1 MTKTGKSRDRLWINI
16 KRTWRY
22 IKPCGW
28 NLAGYAIVSVV
39 EGAVG
44 IVAPIYSAKVILD
57 LTGNLMEQ
65 LIWSALAVFGLNMLL
80 SVLTYFKNIF
90 YRKIYRQT
98 LVAMQ
103 IDVARETLKIEMSEI
118 NKSSSGLFINR
129 MGQDTSE
136 IADLF
141 MKYTY
146 YLSSIVANI
155 GVMIAILILN
165 KYMFA
170 FSIISAIVL
179 FIISKK
185 RLSKQTIIRRKMR
198 KLSESKTGLT
208 GELVRGLADIKV
220 LGAATTLLNKTA
232 KRVESVYD
240 EEYRIQQ
247 VGTNYGLLFRSAMSV
262 SQFLYLL
269 LGAYLSMQNLLT
281 IPSFVIIYNYQSK
294 VQTLISGIVRIM
306 EFNKQFIVAADRI
319 YEVIDDDKFAKETY
333 GSTHLDRLNGAIEFK
348 NVSFGYDESKQ
359 IISGMSFKIK
369 PNERVAFVGRS
380 GTGKTTLFNLITRL
394 YHVDDGEILLDGHN
408 IEDLDKKTLRDNMSI
423 ITQSPYIFNFSIKDN
438 LLIAKSDA
446 TMEELRQACKVAC
459 IDDYIMSLPDKYD
472 TMVGEGGV
480 ILSGGQRQRLAIARA
495 LLKDAEI
502 VLFDEATSAL
512 DNETQSQIQQAIN
525 NMQGINTVLIVAH
538 RLSTVIDSDRIF
550 VVDQGKI
557 VASGNHKQLLKS
569 SELYKEL
576 YSKDLQA

>member
-28 NLAGYAIVSVV
+28 NLVGYAIVSVV
-39 EGAVG
+39 E
-44 IVAPIYSAKVILD
+44 APIYSAKVILD

-136 IADLF
+136 IA
-141 MKYTY
+141 TY

-165 KYMFA
+165 KYMFI
-170 FSIISAIVL
+170 FSLVSAIVL

-185 RLSKQTIIRRKMR
+185 RLSKQTVIRRKMR

-240 EEYRIQQ
+240 EE
-247 VGTNYGLLFRSAMSV
+247 
-262 SQFLYLL
+262 
-269 LGAYLSMQNLLT
+269 
-281 IPSFVIIYNYQSK
+281 
-294 VQTLISGIVRIM
+294 
-306 EFNKQFIVAADRI
+306 
-319 YEVIDDDKFAKETY
+319 
-333 GSTHLDRLNGAIEFK
+333 
-348 NVSFGYDESKQ
+348 
-359 IISGMSFKIK
+359 
-369 PNERVAFVGRS
+369 
-380 GTGKTTLFNLITRL
+380 
-394 YHVDDGEILLDGHN
+394 
-408 IEDLDKKTLRDNMSI
+408 
-423 ITQSPYIFNFSIKDN
+423 
-438 LLIAKSDA
+438 
-446 TMEELRQACKVAC
+446 
-459 IDDYIMSLPDKYD
+459 
-472 TMVGEGGV
+472 
-480 ILSGGQRQRLAIARA
+480 
-495 LLKDAEI
+495 
-502 VLFDEATSAL
+502 
-512 DNETQSQIQQAIN
+512 
-525 NMQGINTVLIVAH
+525 
-538 RLSTVIDSDRIF
+538 
-550 VVDQGKI
+550 
-557 VASGNHKQLLKS
+557 
-569 SELYKEL
+569 
-576 YSKDLQA
+576 

>member
-28 NLAGYAIVSVV
+28 NPVGYAIVSVV

-65 LIWSALAVFGLNMLL
+65 LIWSALAVFGLNILL

-165 KYMFA
+165 KYMFI
-170 FSIISAIVL
+170 FSLVSAIVL

-185 RLSKQTIIRRKMR
+185 RLSKQTILRRKMR
-198 KLSESKTGLT
+198 KLSESKTGLA
-208 GELVRGLADIKV
+208 GELVRGIADIKV
-220 LGAATTLLNKTA
+220 LGAATTLLKKTA
-232 KRVESVYD
+232 MRVESVYD
-240 EEYRIQQ
+240 EEYQIQQ
-247 VGTNYGLLFRSAMSV
+247 IGTNYGLLFRSAMCV

-269 LGAYLSMQNLLT
+269 LGAFLSMQNLLT

-380 GTGKTTLFNLITRL
+380 GTGKTTLLNLITRL

-446 TMEELRQACKVAC
+446 TMKELRQACKAAC
-459 IDDYIMSLPDKYD
+459 INDYIMSLPDKYD

-557 VASGNHKQLLKS
+557 AASGNHKQLLKS